1 MKPSELAE
9 EICKNVSDFIEEQY
23 EDIHCSKEYIIQDEK
38 EKYIKELI
46 DALKMEID
54 NRD

>member
-9 EICKNVSDFIEEQY
+9 EIYKNVSDFIEEQY
-23 EDIHCSKEYIIQDEK
+23 ENIHYSKEYIIQDEK